1 MECEQQGA
9 AVAATGKGTAEMGA
23 AARGAAASATTGGN
37 MGGAAPCTHL
47 LHPPAALPPPLVPPP
62 AAPAFSPRDPPQ
74 QARTASSP
82 RLASPHPYYFDLNI
96 IAAPPIPSCLLLP
109 ACHPAV
115 KHSMA
120 REWQQQQYQQGTTS
134 TGESTEPFSCGAF
147 LVPLLSFSS
156 ELYVPS
162 TLAPF
167 PSASSRRLLSSH
179 TLLRRCLTSRHVN
192 GGMGGIT
199 GEVKSF
205 DFFLW
210 IGLAFPHILS
220 LPLAAVPLPIPPS
233 ATHLP
238 LHPTSLCDLPTH
250 VTHQQPPA

>member
-74 QARTASSP
+74 
-82 RLASPHPYYFDLNI
+82 
-96 IAAPPIPSCLLLP
+96 
-109 ACHPAV
+109 
-115 KHSMA
+115 
-120 REWQQQQYQQGTTS
+120 
-134 TGESTEPFSCGAF
+134 
-147 LVPLLSFSS
+147 
-156 ELYVPS
+156 LYVPS

-179 TLLRRCLTSRHVN
+179 TLLRCCLTSRHVN

-210 IGLAFPHILS
+210 SDKQQWAEQHFGSSIGA
-220 LPLAAVPLPIPPS
+220 
-233 ATHLP
+233 
-238 LHPTSLCDLPTH
+238 
-250 VTHQQPPA
+250 